1 MVRLTRNIDTRNAVM
16 TSNVYRC
23 TKFKRDSIAIRNELC
38 EALSRP
44 TQNFICGFAPQKWK
58 VTKETLE
65 IKGQELRSVFFFSSR
80 RVKYSSVLK
89 EIYIKISTVKWFLHT
104 GPPFLNIGT
113 RLQ

>member
-65 IKGQELRSVFFFSSR
+65 IKGQELRSVFFFLQKCYIQLR
-80 RVKYSSVLK
+80 FKGNLYNDKYSKMVPTHR
-89 EIYIKISTVKWFLHT
+89 STLS
-104 GPPFLNIGT
+104 
-113 RLQ
+113 